1 MFYVE
6 ASIGIIASDI
16 RCAFSRS
23 VWKGLNSSLTA
34 PHARP
39 DQHELCLWIW
49 CLIISYFEGLEE
61 VVCPTGHSL
70 ILCILAVQSR
80 LQTKGRGQM
89 LHTHIDIFF
98 SPRQHVFCANIFSNV
113 NYSCD
118 QS

>member
-49 CLIISYFEGLEE
+49 CLIISYFEDPGGGCVPDWSFSYPLHPGCSE
-61 VVCPTGHSL
+61 
-70 ILCILAVQSR
+70 
-80 LQTKGRGQM
+80 QTADKGKR
-89 LHTHIDIFF
+89 
-98 SPRQHVFCANIFSNV
+98 SNV
-113 NYSCD
+113 THTYRYLLLT
-118 QS
+118 